1 MSVYLKSNGLF
12 CSVYFRFNDLSISDL
27 IVCFS
32 LFTSGLMVSVLMSN
46 GLSIS
51 GLMVSF
57 GQSI

>member
-27 IVCFS
+27 MVCFS